1 MFAEPV
7 KEIEKL
13 HKNKHTAKQKQLA
26 ESKSVELDVSGDIF
40 DIRTTFEIGNA
51 TAVGLDIGGE
61 RVTYNVN
68 GNNLNGAAMK
78 PVDGKVT
85 IQVLVDRPILEI
97 CGNKGRGFITR
108 PHGKKGDVKTV
119 EAFAIGRT
127 ARLISLEANELES
140 IWKVN
145 IKK

>member
-13 HKNKHTAKQKQLA
+13 HKKKHTAKQKQLA
-26 ESKSVELDVSGDIF
+26 EGKSVELDVSGDIF

-97 CGNKGRGFITR
+97 CGNKGRVFITR
-108 PHGKKGDVKTV
+108 PRGKKGDVKTV

>member
-1 MFAEPV
+1 
-7 KEIEKL
+7 
-13 HKNKHTAKQKQLA
+13 
-26 ESKSVELDVSGDIF
+26 
-40 DIRTTFEIGNA
+40 
-51 TAVGLDIGGE
+51 
-61 RVTYNVN
+61 
-68 GNNLNGAAMK
+68 MK

-97 CGNKGRGFITR
+97 CGNKGRVFITR
-108 PHGKKGDVKTV
+108 PRGKKGDVKTV
-119 EAFAIGRT
+119 EAFAIGGT